1 MSWPIRFHS
10 DDSGEVVAEARV
22 DTLHPFIGMRFP
34 ASDIPVQAR
43 RLYTIN
49 TLRLIADVHDAPV
62 LSRAT
67 AMRSGEIEA
76 ARTRLLAMLGHDLR
90 DPLQT
95 ISMVGQLMVRSAD
108 ARLGPAHHEID
119 RPHAAA

>member
-1 MSWPIRFHS
+1 
-10 DDSGEVVAEARV
+10 
-22 DTLHPFIGMRFP
+22 MRFP

-95 ISMVGQLMVRSAD
+95 ISVVGQLMVRSAD
-108 ARLGPAHHEID
+108 ARLGQRITNRPAACSGLTRRCRMSAVCRVGSGSACSSHRSI
-119 RPHAAA
+119 